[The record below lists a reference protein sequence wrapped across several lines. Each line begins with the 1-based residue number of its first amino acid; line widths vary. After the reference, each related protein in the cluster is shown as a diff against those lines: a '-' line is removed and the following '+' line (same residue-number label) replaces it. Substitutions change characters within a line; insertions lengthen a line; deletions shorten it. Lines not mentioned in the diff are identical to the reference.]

1 MYIYMC
7 CVCVCMCVRVCV
19 YVQRLFGNSCN
30 ETYDLWLHIYGT
42 KELNQK
48 SAEQAK

>member
-1 MYIYMC
+1 MYIYMYIYMC
-7 CVCVCMCVRVCV
+7 VVCVRVCV

-30 ETYDLWLHIYGT
+30 ETYDLWLHIYDT